1 MRFNKVVRDE
11 IGEAFYGKGPRED
24 MEAECII
31 FDTLYRESITAHDL
45 ERLHKACFKLS
56 METKA
61 KALKQSKYFRIVK
74 NFSANVWTGKT
85 TAKEIRFLKKYRIL
99 VD

>member
-1 MRFNKVVRDE
+1 MRFNKVVRDD
-11 IGEAFYGKGPRED
+11 IADAFWGKSPRED
-24 MEAECII
+24 MEFECII
-31 FDTLYRESITAHDL
+31 FDTLYRENITAHDL

-56 METKA
+56 AETKL
-61 KALKQSKYFRIVK
+61 KALKTSKYFRIVK
-74 NFSANVWTGKT
+74 ALSANVWTGKT